1 MKKEKLFDLWEG
13 RNPKFEV
20 QYEEPVIKLLSDY
33 GIGTTEYQASRGK
46 ILGAGYEVYIMAFF
60 IGLYF
65 DKTLPIQG
73 ETKVL
78 GQPIRFWGNVDGRKG
93 RHAYHDITKFIFA
106 ALVANSDVDF
116 IALDKGN
123 ITARK
128 AVDILI
134 SKMEEYAN
142 YGFHYMLHEHLES
155 KPDYFFKN
163 TAFLDIFVSQ
173 IKSHM
178 VDDATHDVYDEDD
191 EDESDEEPDPLD

>member
-33 GIGTTEYQASRGK
+33 GVGTTEYQASRGK

-73 ETKVL
+73 DSKTF
-78 GQPIRFWGNVDGRKG
+78 GQAIRFWGNVDGRKG
-93 RHAYHDITKFIFA
+93 RRAYHDITKFIFA
-106 ALVANSDVDF
+106 ALVANSDIDF

-123 ITARK
+123 ITARN

-134 SKMEEYAN
+134 DKMEEYAN
-142 YGFHYMLHEHLES
+142 YGFHYILHEHLEG
-155 KPDYFFKN
+155 KPDYFFRDR
-163 TAFLDIFVSQ
+163 AFLDIFFSQ

-178 VDDATHDVYDEDD
+178 VDDVAHDVYDEDD
-191 EDESDEEPDPLD
+191 EDESDDEPESLD